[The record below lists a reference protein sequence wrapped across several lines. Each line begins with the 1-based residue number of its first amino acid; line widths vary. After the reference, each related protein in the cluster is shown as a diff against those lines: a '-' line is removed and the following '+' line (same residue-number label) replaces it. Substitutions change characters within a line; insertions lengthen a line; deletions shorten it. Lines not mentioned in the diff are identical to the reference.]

1 MSGQHLASISDT
13 ATDTL
18 ATSPETFQAVGF
30 KLLGKVSLAA
40 FFARG
45 NREIISLF
53 FFFFLFSEIV
63 ITLFS
68 FCLAF
73 DQVI

>member
-40 FFARG
+40 FFAHG
-45 NREIISLF
+45 NREIISLLF
-53 FFFFLFSEIV
+53 FFFFLKLSSLSSLLV
-63 ITLFS
+63 WHLTK
-68 FCLAF
+68 
-73 DQVI
+73 

>member
-45 NREIISLF
+45 NREIISLLF
-53 FFFFLFSEIV
+53 FFFFLKLSSLSSLLV
-63 ITLFS
+63 WHLTK
-68 FCLAF
+68 
-73 DQVI
+73 